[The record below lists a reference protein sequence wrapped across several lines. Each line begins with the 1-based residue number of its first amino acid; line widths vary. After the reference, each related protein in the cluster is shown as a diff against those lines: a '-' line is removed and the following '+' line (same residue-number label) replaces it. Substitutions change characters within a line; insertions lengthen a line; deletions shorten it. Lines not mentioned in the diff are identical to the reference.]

1 MKKFIVLFITLLVL
15 MTVSLT
21 GCSAIFHT
29 SGTGQVVD
37 KTYDFKDFT
46 GVKIS
51 ENYQYDIGQ
60 ADNYSVV
67 ISARADVF
75 ERVDIRQ
82 SGNTLIVSMK
92 FVPFTSSIAR
102 ITITMPQ
109 LNTLGVANSC
119 DGSATGFVSNNDL
132 DISLSGSSELEADFT
147 AGKTSMNISSSSNI
161 SGNLTAADTTI
172 NVFSSSRMNMALVT
186 GKTNLTF
193 SDSSRGSGSLTA
205 ADTQIRVNSSSTLDM
220 TMKTGNAAVTASGSS
235 NIQGSLEALDCTFNI
250 FSSSRCELSG
260 SAGTTTIIA
269 SGSGNMNSHDLIL
282 QNADVTLQSSS
293 HAGIYT
299 DGALNIDISGSSILD
314 YYGNPSI
321 GKVNVSS
328 SSKLNHK

>member
-21 GCSAIFHT
+21 GCTAIFHT

-51 ENYQYDIGQ
+51 ENYQYDIRQ

-67 ISARADVF
+67 ISAREDVF

-92 FVPFTSSIAR
+92 FVPFASSIAR

-109 LNTLGVANSC
+109 LNTLAVANSC
-119 DGSATGFVSNNDL
+119 DGSATGFVSNSDL
-132 DISLSGSSELEADFT
+132 DISLSGSSSLDADIT
-147 AGKTSMNISSSSNI
+147 AGKTGMNISSSSNI
-161 SGNLTAADTTI
+161 SGNLTAADTSI
-172 NVFSSSRMNMALVT
+172 KVISSSRLDMDLVT
-186 GKTNLTF
+186 GKTSLTF
-193 SDSSRGSGSLTA
+193 SGSSRGSGSLTS
-205 ADTQIRVNSSSTLDM
+205 ADTTINVTGSSDINIA
-220 TMKTGNAAVTASGSS
+220 MKTGRATLSASGSS
-235 NIQGSLEALDCTFNI
+235 YIDGSLIALDSDFNLTG
-250 FSSSRCELSG
+250 SSHSNLQ
-260 SAGTTTIIA
+260 GTTGDVTIFA
-269 SGSGNMNSHDLIL
+269 SGSSSVNFLGLIL
-282 QNADVTLQSSS
+282 LSADVSLQSSS
-293 HAGIYT
+293 HGIIHT
-299 DGALNIDISGSSILD
+299 DGALDINISGSSILD

-321 GKVNVSS
+321 GNVNVSS